1 VSTFYSAAIH
11 NHLTILKLISSRA
24 EHLLMFLSAIYTHGH
39 VLNFISSYLSADV
52 KCRDNFFWTP
62 LHHACHC
69 GQLDIVQLL
78 LDNGA
83 DIDAQA
89 INGGT
94 PLMRAIESS
103 KEAVVSYLISKG

>member
-1 VSTFYSAAIH
+1 MQVTFDLSTETHQF
-11 NHLTILKLISSRA
+11 LK
-24 EHLLMFLSAIYTHGH
+24 Y
-39 VLNFISSYLSADV
+39 FISSHFSADL
-52 KCRDNFFWTP
+52 KSRDNFFWTP

-69 GQLDIVQLL
+69 GQLDIVKLL
-78 LDNGA
+78 LDHGA
-83 DIDAQA
+83 DIDNQA